1 MYSTISLPGF
11 KDAIITQTETRD
23 HQYIIHFEMP
33 VKPHICPAC
42 GKETQKVHDYRMT
55 KMKHLKMMER
65 MTLLFYRKR
74 RYTCTCGKR
83 FAEENPIV
91 SRYQRYTKE
100 WNQMAQIRAVKGKTF
115 KETAIQYGTSV
126 STIIRR
132 FDQIVPQSASEKQSL
147 PKVIAIDEFKG
158 KGEKS
163 FN

>member
-1 MYSTISLPGF
+1 
-11 KDAIITQTETRD
+11 
-23 HQYIIHFEMP
+23 
-33 VKPHICPAC
+33 
-42 GKETQKVHDYRMT
+42 
-55 KMKHLKMMER
+55 

>member
-1 MYSTISLPGF
+1 
-11 KDAIITQTETRD
+11 
-23 HQYIIHFEMP
+23 
-33 VKPHICPAC
+33 
-42 GKETQKVHDYRMT
+42 
-55 KMKHLKMMER
+55 

-158 KGEKS
+158 NAGREKFQLIIADPLTREPIDVMLNRKKATIKAYLSKYGGECG
-163 FN
+163 NRDNGYEL